1 MTHCKQG
8 EIHRPFLFG
17 FSSATHLFACI
28 YMFKM
33 IFVNHNAVVIL
44 KSISENTLYKSSLK
58 RPVKRVVIY
67 KQQSP

>member
-1 MTHCKQG
+1 MVNRVEFTD
-8 EIHRPFLFG
+8 P
-17 FSSATHLFACI
+17 SSSGVHHLHILFACI